1 MIVLALA
8 AALAAPPA
16 IASTQAPA
24 AAGATAARTGA
35 ETRIP
40 GTWMRLGDTE
50 ETILARALFPVVP
63 SPKGSDTVLRQ
74 GNAFWF
80 GIAGQVTLYFRD
92 QRLEQAEFK
101 IEEAAPYQ
109 VDYARDQLRLAGYRS
124 RCEQDEP
131 TVQRCDWYGATN
143 VRLDLK
149 EHHLLAKIAPAEPP
163 AEPAAHARPP
173 AARRDTVPVFPQMF
187 VLGRGAPAGVRPPAL
202 ADSTP
207 LVSPP
212 YPQLARE
219 AGVQGRV
226 WVRALV
232 DTSGV
237 VEAVQ
242 VVHSIPELDSV
253 AVAVARRCRFR
264 PYESDGARVRFR
276 VEIPVLFVA
285 R

>member
-1 MIVLALA
+1 M
-8 AALAAPPA
+8 
-16 IASTQAPA
+16 
-24 AAGATAARTGA
+24 
-35 ETRIP
+35 P

-50 ETILARALFPVVP
+50 ATILARAQFPIAEG
-63 SPKGSDTVLRQ
+63 PKSGGGVWRK

-80 GIAGQVTLYFRD
+80 GIAGHVTLHFSD
-92 QRLEQAEFK
+92 QRLDEAEFK

-124 RCEQDEP
+124 RCNEGEP
-131 TVQRCDWYGATN
+131 APCDWYGATH
-143 VRLDLK
+143 VRLELR
-149 EHHLLAKIAPAEPP
+149 EHQLLATIAPAEPL
-163 AEPAAHARPP
+163 AESP
-173 AARRDTVPVFPQMF
+173 AARRDTVPVFPQVF

-212 YPQLARE
+212 YPQRARA

-232 DTSGV
+232 DTSGA

-242 VVHSIPELDSV
+242 VLHSIPELDSA
-253 AVAVARRCRFR
+253 AVAVARRCRFQ
-264 PYESDGARVRFR
+264 PYESEGTRVRFR
-276 VEIPVLFVA
+276 VEIPVIFMA